1 MEFLTPN
8 NLILIPFLY
17 CIGFV
22 LKGLN
27 SINNN
32 YIPLILIVVGC
43 VLGALNN
50 YTLDGILQGGICSAV
65 AMGLYDAEHLIR
77 KEARRWT
84 KRR

>member
-22 LKGLN
+22 LKGLK
-27 SINNN
+27 SISDN

-50 YTLDGILQGGICSAV
+50 YTFDGILQGGICSAV
-65 AMGLYDAEHLIR
+65 AMGIYDTEHLIM
-77 KEARRWT
+77 KEAKKWT
-84 KRR
+84 KKR